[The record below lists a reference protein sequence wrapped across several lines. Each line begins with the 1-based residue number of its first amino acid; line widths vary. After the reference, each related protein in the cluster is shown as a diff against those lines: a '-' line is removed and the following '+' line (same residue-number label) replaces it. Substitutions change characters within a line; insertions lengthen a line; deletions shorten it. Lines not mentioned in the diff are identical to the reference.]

1 LIWERP
7 SIACAGSAQES
18 VLYENVCSP
27 SLSICVQIGAQG
39 GGSETK
45 AGGVDA
51 AESDYPSTEGI
62 LRPMAAAAFA
72 SVSVSCPLVLFPN
85 TH

>member
-1 LIWERP
+1 
-7 SIACAGSAQES
+7 
-18 VLYENVCSP
+18 
-27 SLSICVQIGAQG
+27 VQIGAQG
-39 GGSETK
+39 GGFETK